1 MKNKD
6 LPIFNLMEWLSG
18 NRMEV
23 GVKTTELHLGLIT
36 APGFSLLAY
45 EMKVLIPAPCISKAD
60 GREQIG

>member
-1 MKNKD
+1 
-6 LPIFNLMEWLSG
+6 
-18 NRMEV
+18 MEV